1 MPRATITSK
10 GQMTVPKAVREALKL
25 RPGDQVE
32 LIIQDEGDVIMRPA
46 NLDLEDLEGL
56 LQRPGQRVVSVE
68 EMNEA
73 IRNYPRL

>member
-10 GQMTVPKAVREALKL
+10 GQMTIPKAVREALKL

-32 LIIQDEGDVIMRPA
+32 LIIQEDGGVIMRPA
-46 NLDLEDLEGL
+46 NLELEDLEGFL
-56 LQRPGQRVVSVE
+56 YRPGQRTVSVE

-73 IRNYPRL
+73 IRKYPR

>member
-10 GQMTVPKAVREALKL
+10 GQMTVPKEVREALKL
-25 RPGDQVE
+25 QPGDQVD

-46 NLDLEDLEGL
+46 NLDLEDLEGFL
-56 LQRPGQRVVSVE
+56 YRPGQRAVSVE